1 MTIVKKN
8 KQHHIEPRWIPF
20 LSSGAFLFRHIRV
33 LGWSVLLVLVTG
45 ALTWLGYL
53 QAIQLVDKFTGN
65 FFQLPPEGSG
75 VVGWLTVQGWLVLK
89 YLFLLISRIAAFYL
103 AFLTAYCITTPGY
116 VFLSGMVEKIYG
128 KQTGKPAS
136 GFNPQQVLV
145 DLIEGIKIG
154 VVGLLVTI
162 IALVVNFVPVVGQL
176 LVFLLYVFYSTLM
189 FIDYPAS
196 NRSWSLGEKLRWIR
210 TNLRRSF
217 RLGIFPALIS
227 MVPIINVLFMALF
240 FPLFT
245 VHSTLNF
252 LSTLER
258 ETP

>member
-1 MTIVKKN
+1 MISTINKN
-8 KQHHIEPRWIPF
+8 RRNDLEQRWTPF
-20 LSSGAFLFRHIRV
+20 LSSGTFMFRHIRV
-33 LGWSVLLVLVTG
+33 LGWSILLVIVTG
-45 ALTWLGYL
+45 GLTWLGYL

-65 FFQLPPEGSG
+65 FFQLPPDGSG
-75 VVGWLTVQGWLVLK
+75 VVGWLTAQGWLILK
-89 YLFLLISRIAAFYL
+89 YLFLMVSRIAAFYL

-136 GFNPQQVLV
+136 GFKPQQVLI
-145 DLIEGIKIG
+145 DLLEGIKIG
-154 VVGLLVTI
+154 AVGILVTI
-162 IALVVNFVPVVGQL
+162 AALAVNFVPVVGQL

-196 NRSWSLGEKLRWIR
+196 NRSWSLGQKIGWVRI
-210 TNLRRSF
+210 NFRRSF
-217 RLGIFPALIS
+217 RLGVFPALIS
-227 MVPIINVLFMALF
+227 MVPIINVFFMALF

-258 ETP
+258 

>member
-1 MTIVKKN
+1 MSTLKN
-8 KQHHIEPRWIPF
+8 NKPQHIERGWTPF
-20 LSSGAFLFRHIRV
+20 LSSSAFMFRHIRV
-33 LGWSVLLVLVTG
+33 LGWSLLLVIVTG
-45 ALTWLGYL
+45 GLTWLGYL
-53 QAIQLVDKFTGN
+53 EAIQLVDKFTGN

-75 VVGWLTVQGWLVLK
+75 VVGWLTAQGWLILK
-89 YLFLLISRIAAFYL
+89 YLFLMVSRIAAFYL

-136 GFNPQQVLV
+136 GFKPQQVLI
-145 DLIEGIKIG
+145 DLLEGIKIG
-154 VVGLLVTI
+154 AVGILVTI
-162 IALVVNFVPVVGQL
+162 AALAVNFVPVIGQL

-196 NRSWSLGEKLRWIR
+196 NRSWSLGQKIGWIR
-210 TNLRRSF
+210 TNFRRSF
-217 RLGIFPALIS
+217 RLGVFPALIS
-227 MVPIINVLFMALF
+227 MVPIINVFFMALF

-258 ETP
+258 

>member
-1 MTIVKKN
+1 MSILKN
-8 KQHHIEPRWIPF
+8 NKPQHIERGWTPF
-20 LSSGAFLFRHIRV
+20 LSSSAFMFRHIRV
-33 LGWSVLLVLVTG
+33 LGWSLLLVIVTG
-45 ALTWLGYL
+45 GLTWLGYL
-53 QAIQLVDKFTGN
+53 EAIQLVDKFTGN

-75 VVGWLTVQGWLVLK
+75 VVGWLTAQGWLILK
-89 YLFLLISRIAAFYL
+89 YLFLMVSRIAAFYL

-136 GFNPQQVLV
+136 GFKPQQVLI
-145 DLIEGIKIG
+145 DLLEGIKIG
-154 VVGLLVTI
+154 AVGILVTI
-162 IALVVNFVPVVGQL
+162 AALAVNFVPVIGQL

-196 NRSWSLGEKLRWIR
+196 NRSWSLGQKIGWIK
-210 TNLRRSF
+210 TNFRRSF
-217 RLGIFPALIS
+217 RLGVFPALIS
-227 MVPIINVLFMALF
+227 MVPIINVFFMALF

-258 ETP
+258 

>member
-1 MTIVKKN
+1 MTTKK
-8 KQHHIEPRWIPF
+8 QRHHIEQRWIP
-20 LSSGAFLFRHIRV
+20 LSSSSSFLFRHIRV
-33 LGWSVLLVLVTG
+33 LGWSILLVVITG
-45 ALTWLGYL
+45 VLTWLGYL

-65 FFQLPPEGSG
+65 FFQIPPEESG
-75 VVGWLTVQGWLVLK
+75 VVGWFTVQGWLVLK

-103 AFLTAYCITTPGY
+103 AFLAAYCITTPGY

-128 KQTGKPAS
+128 KQTGSPAG
-136 GFNPQQVLV
+136 GFNPQRILV
-145 DLIEGIKIG
+145 DLLEGVKIG
-154 VVGLLVTI
+154 VVGLLVTVA
-162 IALVVNFVPVVGQL
+162 ALAINFVPVVGQL

-196 NRSWSLGEKLRWIR
+196 NRSWSLGEKIRWVR
-210 TNLRRSF
+210 TNFRRSF

-227 MVPIINVLFMALF
+227 MVPIINVFFMALF

-252 LSTLER
+252 LSTQEQ
-258 ETP
+258 

>member
-1 MTIVKKN
+1 MSTLKN
-8 KQHHIEPRWIPF
+8 NKPQHIERGWTPF
-20 LSSGAFLFRHIRV
+20 LSSSAFMFRHIRV
-33 LGWSVLLVLVTG
+33 LGWSILLVIITG
-45 ALTWLGYL
+45 GLTWLGYL
-53 QAIQLVDKFTGN
+53 EAIQLVDKFTGN

-75 VVGWLTVQGWLVLK
+75 VVGWLTAQGWLILK
-89 YLFLLISRIAAFYL
+89 YLFLMVSRIAAFYL

-136 GFNPQQVLV
+136 GFKPQQVLI
-145 DLIEGIKIG
+145 DLLEGIKIG
-154 VVGLLVTI
+154 AVGILVTI
-162 IALVVNFVPVVGQL
+162 AALAVNFVPVIGQL

-196 NRSWSLGEKLRWIR
+196 NRSWSLGQKIGWIK
-210 TNLRRSF
+210 TNFRRSF
-217 RLGIFPALIS
+217 RLGVFPALIS
-227 MVPIINVLFMALF
+227 MVPIINVFFMALF

-258 ETP
+258 

>member
-1 MTIVKKN
+1 MSTLKN
-8 KQHHIEPRWIPF
+8 NKPQHIERGWTPF
-20 LSSGAFLFRHIRV
+20 LSSSAFMFRHIRV
-33 LGWSVLLVLVTG
+33 LGWSILLVIITG
-45 ALTWLGYL
+45 GLTWLGYL
-53 QAIQLVDKFTGN
+53 EAIQLVDKFTGN

-75 VVGWLTVQGWLVLK
+75 VVGWLTAQGWLILK
-89 YLFLLISRIAAFYL
+89 YLFLMVSRIAAFYL

-136 GFNPQQVLV
+136 GFKPQQVLI
-145 DLIEGIKIG
+145 DLLEGIKIG
-154 VVGLLVTI
+154 AVGILVTI
-162 IALVVNFVPVVGQL
+162 AALAVNFVPVIGQL

-196 NRSWSLGEKLRWIR
+196 NRSWSLGQKIGWIR
-210 TNLRRSF
+210 TNFRRSF
-217 RLGIFPALIS
+217 RLGVFPALIS
-227 MVPIINVLFMALF
+227 MVPIINVFFMALF

-258 ETP
+258 